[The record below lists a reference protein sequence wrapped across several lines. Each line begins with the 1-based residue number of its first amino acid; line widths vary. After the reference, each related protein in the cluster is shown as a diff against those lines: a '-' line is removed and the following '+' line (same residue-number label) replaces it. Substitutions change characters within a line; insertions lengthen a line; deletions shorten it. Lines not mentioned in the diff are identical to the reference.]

1 MKNTDKLYR
10 SLKAGGGIAEKTTGH
25 IVHEVARGNIQII
38 DGKKIDT
45 SIVWILHAIAWKYC
59 QLAWIRKFLETKVLP
74 PLNESGMKI
83 LHQINE
89 ESDRFIQQH
98 GFKDEELILAFYDE
112 VIPSDFELN
121 KLIAY
126 CPYVF
131 ITDSEIKKYLG
142 RSDIKNSDI
151 YQMVNKT
158 TDLILKGN
166 PFIWAREP
174 DEEGDRLWERL
185 SYKDVISGLLCFPDD
200 DFLEPVAPKGTPK
213 GRKRIVN
220 GEKEDTT
227 DHLYVFVFRGHPW
240 GIAFLKSCIFRR
252 INMIDRRVYQLRREA
267 QILYFATLWID
278 EYKENRFYF
287 STQEIC
293 NLLDWRYPPTNKSRL
308 RSQIERL
315 LGYMQYEGMLRKDWK
330 RLGDNWFLMP
340 AKKLK
345 KRA

>member
-1 MKNTDKLYR
+1 MENKKTLYR
-10 SLKAGGGIAEKTTGH
+10 SLKAGGGVAEKTTGH
-25 IVHEVARGNIQII
+25 IVHEVAKGKIQII

-45 SIVWILHAIAWKYC
+45 AVIWILHAIAWKYC

-74 PLNESGMKI
+74 PLNEVGMKT
-83 LHQINE
+83 LQQINE
-89 ESDRFIQQH
+89 ESDKFIQK
-98 GFKDEELILAFYDE
+98 GGYKDEDLVINIYGDEKIFRNIKLHELIT
-112 VIPSDFELN
+112 
-121 KLIAY
+121 Y

-174 DEEGDRLWERL
+174 DEKSDRLWERI

-200 DFLEPVAPKGTPK
+200 DFLEPIAPKGTPK

-220 GEKEDTT
+220 GKKEDTT
-227 DHLYVFVFRGHPW
+227 DHLYVFVFRGHSW

-252 INMIDRRVYQLRREA
+252 VNMIDRKVYQSRREA
-267 QILYFATLWID
+267 QILYFVTLWID
-278 EYKENRFYF
+278 DRIEKRFYF

-293 NLLDWRYPPTNKSRL
+293 KLLDWKYPPSNKTKL
-308 RSQIERL
+308 RHQIERL
-315 LGYMQYEGMLRKDWK
+315 LTYMQNEGMLQRDWK
-330 RLGDNWFLMP
+330 RLGDMWFVMP

-345 KRA
+345 R